1 METGSTNLGNQVVK
15 KIQEKIEISGINNN
29 EFYNT
34 FKSEELDKEE
44 AKTFRGVAARL
55 HFSELR
61 LSRLTV
67 SD

>member
-34 FKSEELDKEE
+34 FKSEELDKETL
-44 AKTFRGVAARL
+44 KFIFQQYYYYIRTF
-55 HFSELR
+55 
-61 LSRLTV
+61 
-67 SD
+67 

>member
-34 FKSEELDKEE
+34 FKSEELDKETL
-44 AKTFRGVAARL
+44 KFT
-55 HFSELR
+55 
-61 LSRLTV
+61 
-67 SD
+67 

>member
-34 FKSEELDKEE
+34 FKSEELDKETL
-44 AKTFRGVAARL
+44 KFIFQQYYYLNIRYRY
-55 HFSELR
+55 FY
-61 LSRLTV
+61 
-67 SD
+67 